1 MKYIITENQYRLL
14 RRHEQIKDLIDNSL
28 EIIGIQNGFGK
39 RGWKNVIPLQN
50 LILIVAEYVGG
61 KIAEESNLDN
71 DDFVIFRNQIKQYL
85 KNNFYDY
92 IKEFWESR

>member
-71 DDFVIFRNQIKQYL
+71 DDFVTFRNQIKQYL

>member
-1 MKYIITENQYRLL
+1 MKYIITESQYRLL

-50 LILIVAEYVGG
+50 LILIVADYVGG
-61 KIAEESNLDN
+61 KISEESNLDN
-71 DDFVIFRNQIKQYL
+71 DDFVTVRNQIKQYI

-92 IKEFWESR
+92 IKEFWESK

>member
-1 MKYIITENQYRLL
+1 MKYIITESQYRLL

-50 LILIVAEYVGG
+50 LILIVADYVGG

-71 DDFVIFRNQIKQYL
+71 DDFVTFRNQIKQYI

-92 IKEFWESR
+92 IKEFWESK